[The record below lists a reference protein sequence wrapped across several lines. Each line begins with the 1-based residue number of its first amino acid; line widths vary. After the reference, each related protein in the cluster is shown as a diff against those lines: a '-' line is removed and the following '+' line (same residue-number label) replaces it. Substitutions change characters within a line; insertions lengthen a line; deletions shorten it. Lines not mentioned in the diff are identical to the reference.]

1 MAHFENQQAL
11 QKKGNGVFV
20 SPLGQDVKLGT
31 AADNL
36 FGSIVGGSL
45 ELSNV
50 ELTQQF
56 TDLVIV
62 QRGFQSSSQVL
73 TVANEM
79 VQELINNTKGRG

>member
-1 MAHFENQQAL
+1 MGFW
-11 QKKGNGVFV
+11 GSGVFV
-20 SPLGQDVKLGT
+20 NPIEQQVRVGKANEGV
-31 AADNL
+31 
-36 FGSIVGGSL
+36 FGAIRGASL

-56 TDLVIV
+56 TDIVII

-79 VQELINNTKGRG
+79 VQELLNSSRGTG